1 MVRELKEIVES
12 ISSIDTSVDVED
24 VKAIA
29 QFDPETDRKIR
40 ELREFLLTL
49 NIKPTE
55 VTQAEPTVPSS
66 TVTYSKANVDTVV
79 ESDQYKELIDI
90 GFTTEQIEKWLKL
103 YNARKTAKKM
113 SFVTCIKVCKFV
125 AEELAGNKNKVL
137 KVKLVPTVKNYL
149 RIIDPNTEY
158 NLCNIHDFLKGST
171 LSSVSG
177 QFFKFENGYLIGVK
191 ST

>member
-12 ISSIDTSVDVED
+12 IASIDTSVDIED

-29 QFDPETDRKIR
+29 QFDPETDGKIR

-55 VTQAEPTVPSS
+55 VTQPEPTVPSS
-66 TVTYSKANVDTVV
+66 TVTYSKADADIVV
-79 ESDQYKELIDI
+79 KSDQYKELIDI
-90 GFTTEQIEKWLKL
+90 GFTVEQIEKWLKL

-125 AEELAGNKNKVL
+125 AEELAGNKNKIL

-158 NLCNIHDFLKGST
+158 NLCNIHDFLKGAAI
-171 LSSVSG
+171 SSVSS
-177 QFFKFENGYLIGVK
+177 QFFKFENGYLVGVK
-191 ST
+191 TT

>member
-12 ISSIDTSVDVED
+12 IASVDTSVDIED

-55 VTQAEPTVPSS
+55 VTQPAPTVPVS
-66 TVTYSKANVDTVV
+66 TVTHSKADVDTVV

-90 GFTTEQIEKWLKL
+90 GFTVEQLDKWLKL

-113 SFVTCIKVCKFV
+113 SFVTCIKTCKFITD
-125 AEELAGNKNKVL
+125 ELAGNKNKVL

-158 NLCNIHDFLKGST
+158 NLCNIHDFLKGAAI
-171 LSSVSG
+171 SSVSS
-177 QFFKFENGYLIGVK
+177 QFFKFENGYIVGVK
-191 ST
+191 QK

>member
-12 ISSIDTSVDVED
+12 IASIDTSVDIED

-55 VTQAEPTVPSS
+55 VTQLEPTVPSS
-66 TVTYSKANVDTVV
+66 TVTYSKADVDVII

-90 GFTTEQIEKWLKL
+90 GFTTEQIDKWLKL

-158 NLCNIHDFLKGST
+158 NLCNIHDFLKGAA
-171 LSSVSG
+171 LSSVSS
-177 QFFKFENGYLIGVK
+177 QFFKFENGYLVGVK
-191 ST
+191 QK

>member
-12 ISSIDTSVDVED
+12 IASINTSVDIED

-55 VTQAEPTVPSS
+55 LTQSEPTVPSS
-66 TVTYSKANVDTVV
+66 TVTYSKADVDVII
-79 ESDQYKELIDI
+79 ESEQYKELIDI
-90 GFTTEQIEKWLKL
+90 GFTTEQIDKWLKL

-158 NLCNIHDFLKGST
+158 NLCNIHDFLKGAT
-171 LSSVSG
+171 LSSVSS
-177 QFFKFENGYLIGVK
+177 QFFKFENGYIVGVR
-191 ST
+191 

>member
-1 MVRELKEIVES
+1 MVRELREIVES
-12 ISSIDTSVDVED
+12 IASIDTSVDIED

-29 QFDPETDRKIR
+29 QFNPETDRKIR

-49 NIKPTE
+49 NIQPTE
-55 VTQAEPTVPSS
+55 VTQLEPTVPSS
-66 TVTYSKANVDTVV
+66 TVTYSKADVDAIV
-79 ESDQYKELIDI
+79 ELEQYKELIDI
-90 GFTTEQIEKWLKL
+90 GFTTEQIDKWLKL

-137 KVKLVPTVKNYL
+137 KVKLIQPVKNYL
-149 RIIDPNTEY
+149 RIVDPNTEY

-171 LSSVSG
+171 LSNVSS
-177 QFFKFENGYLIGVK
+177 QFFKFESGYIVGVK

>member
-12 ISSIDTSVDVED
+12 IASIDTSVDIED

-29 QFDPETDRKIR
+29 QFNPETDRKIR

-55 VTQAEPTVPSS
+55 VTQSEPTVPSG
-66 TVTYSKANVDTVV
+66 TVTYSKADADIVIK
-79 ESDQYKELIDI
+79 SDQYKELIDI
-90 GFTTEQIEKWLKL
+90 GFTTEQIDKWLKL

-113 SFVTCIKVCKFV
+113 SFVTCIKTCKFIT
-125 AEELAGNKNKVL
+125 EELVGNQNKIL

-171 LSSVSG
+171 LSSVSS
-177 QFFKFENGYLIGVK
+177 QFFKFENGYIVGVK
-191 ST
+191 SK